1 MTSTAPEHRTRK
13 TKSQKG
19 TLAIVGILFL
29 LSGVFRLA
37 TDAGQV
43 IAQETAKPPAQS
55 ATETEFSSL
64 ESMDLAR
71 PEHLMNA
78 LKAIREREARLA
90 ERETEM
96 AERERSVESAEN
108 AIRAELKKLQHAEDS
123 LRETLTLASE
133 AAENDLAQLTS
144 VYSNMKPKQAAALF
158 EQMEASFAA
167 GFLYRMPPDSA
178 ARVMAGMTPE
188 KAYLVSVE
196 LAGRNAD
203 IPLE

>member
-1 MTSTAPEHRTRK
+1 MISPKNPKSQK

-29 LSGVFRLA
+29 LSGVFRVA
-37 TDAGQV
+37 TEAGQV
-43 IAQETAKPPAQS
+43 IAQESSDLGVKAAADS
-55 ATETEFSSL
+55 DFSSL

-71 PEHLMNA
+71 PKHLTHA
-78 LKAIREREARLA
+78 LKAIQDREFRLIEREN
-90 ERETEM
+90 EM
-96 AERERSVESAEN
+96 EERERTVEAAEN
-108 AIRAELKKLQHAEDS
+108 AIRAELEKLQYAEDS

-133 AAENDLAQLTS
+133 AAENDLTQLTNM
-144 VYSNMKPKQAAALF
+144 YSNMKPKQAAALF

-167 GFLYRMPPDSA
+167 GFLYRMPADSA